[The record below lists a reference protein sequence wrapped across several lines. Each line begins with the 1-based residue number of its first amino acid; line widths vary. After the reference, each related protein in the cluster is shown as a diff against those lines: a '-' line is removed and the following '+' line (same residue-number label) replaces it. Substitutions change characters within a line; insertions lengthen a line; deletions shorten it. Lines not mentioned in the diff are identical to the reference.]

1 MSAPTGVSD
10 GLHGLLIDYGGVL
23 TNAIGPV
30 MTAFCRSVGLPEDAL
45 AAVARPESAFR
56 PKLDAYERG
65 EYEDAEFLPMFA
77 AALGL
82 AARDLDAFLSDLRP
96 DDRMFGAVAA
106 LRDHGVR
113 VGLLSNSWGMS
124 DYPLALL
131 DDAFDG
137 VVISGQVGMRKP
149 EPSIYRHAA
158 ELIGVEPSDCVFVDD
173 TEGNVA
179 VAAGLGMTVIHHEYA
194 QQTLRELQLVFEV
207 DLGVSA

>member
-1 MSAPTGVSD
+1 MSASEP
-10 GLHGLLIDYGGVL
+10 LQGLLIDYGGVL

-30 MTAFCRSVGLPEDAL
+30 MAAFCRSKGLPEGAL
-45 AAVARPESAFR
+45 AALQRPDSAFR
-56 PKLDAYERG
+56 AKLEAYERG
-65 EYEDAEFLPMFA
+65 EYADAEFLPLFA
-77 AALGL
+77 GALGL
-82 AARDLDAFLSDLRP
+82 GARDLDGFLSDVQP

-131 DDAFDG
+131 DDTFDG

-158 ELIGVEPSDCVFVDD
+158 ELIGVEPHHCVFVDD
-173 TEGNVA
+173 TRGHVA
-179 VAAGLGMTVIHHEYA
+179 VAEGLGMTVIHHEDA
-194 QQTLRELQLVFEV
+194 VRTLRELGRLFDIE
-207 DLGVSA
+207 LGTVA